1 MILCNL
7 KINKIKRIQNPLKN
21 KHQLTSPN
29 TKFSKNEKVK
39 KDKYLSDFS
48 NQSSHSITKKDL
60 IQGLKAKKFNNILK
74 QNYLTEHELNSL
86 SYKLAIEED
95 K

>member
-7 KINKIKRIQNPLKN
+7 KINKIKKN
-21 KHQLTSPN
+21 SEPPKKHQLTSPN

-60 IQGLKAKKFNNILK
+60 IQGLKAKKFNNIPK